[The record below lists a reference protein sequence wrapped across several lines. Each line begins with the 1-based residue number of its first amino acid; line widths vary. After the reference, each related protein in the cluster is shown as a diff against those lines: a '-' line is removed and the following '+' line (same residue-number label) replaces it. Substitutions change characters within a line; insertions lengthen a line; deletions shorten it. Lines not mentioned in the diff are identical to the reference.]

1 MKVIELTINDRKV
14 SAEAGISILEAAR
27 QAGIYIPSLCYHPS
41 VPSSNLMP
49 DKFIYQ
55 GGKRIH
61 NEQALDADANCNL
74 CLVQVHGRG
83 AIVKACETPVE
94 AGMVVTTEND
104 EIKKKRKESLTSI
117 LAHHPNICL
126 TCDRDPR
133 CPPFGV
139 CSRSANVPDRCVA
152 CPGYATCELIR
163 IVGHIGMVG
172 ITIPRE
178 PVDASLIDDNP
189 FLDFDP
195 KLCVGCTRCIRF
207 CKEVRGIGALGYV
220 SKEGRIITGTKAPSF
235 QESGCHF
242 CFGCVEVCP
251 TGALAD
257 KKTKWNEKKEGEER
271 KKDVVPCMAA
281 CPLQIDIPAYLY
293 AVTKKNYDD
302 ALEIIQEKLPFASL
316 CGHVCTH
323 PCESACR
330 RNELDQP
337 VAIKAIKR
345 FVAETVPF
353 VETPSKAVSDKKV
366 AVVGS
371 GPAGMTAAYFLRK
384 KGGHQVTVF
393 EAFSE
398 AGGMPLTGI
407 PRFRLPKTVLNL
419 ELERLRRIG
428 VEIITNQPVESVSDL
443 FKSGFN
449 AVLISIGAHEEIF
462 LGIPGEENPGI
473 MGAIGLLRKVN
484 SGEKVDLGDR
494 VAIIGGGNVA
504 FDAARVSKR
513 LGAKE
518 VTIVYRRSEEEM
530 PADAEEV
537 KQAADEGIN
546 YMYLASPIRYEL
558 NGKKIRVECIRNKLK
573 RPDASG
579 RPRPKPVKGSEFS
592 FEVDRV
598 ITAIG
603 QNTRMLQEL
612 HTDMDVN
619 GRFKVEEN
627 TLMMNTDGVFA
638 AGDAVSGPKTV
649 TTAIAM
655 GAKAANTINT
665 YLGGQMIVDLA
676 TFNPENLPQQLE
688 QDDKFLAKRMPM
700 PLRPV
705 ENRKNNFEQVELG
718 LTEEMAVAEAKR
730 CLRCSLRLGIE

>member
-1 MKVIELTINDRKV
+1 
-14 SAEAGISILEAAR
+14 
-27 QAGIYIPSLCYHPS
+27 
-41 VPSSNLMP
+41 
-49 DKFIYQ
+49 
-55 GGKRIH
+55 
-61 NEQALDADANCNL
+61 
-74 CLVQVHGRG
+74 
-83 AIVKACETPVE
+83 
-94 AGMVVTTEND
+94 
-104 EIKKKRKESLTSI
+104 
-117 LAHHPNICL
+117 
-126 TCDRDPR
+126 
-133 CPPFGV
+133 
-139 CSRSANVPDRCVA
+139 
-152 CPGYATCELIR
+152 
-163 IVGHIGMVG
+163 
-172 ITIPRE
+172 
-178 PVDASLIDDNP
+178 
-189 FLDFDP
+189 
-195 KLCVGCTRCIRF
+195 
-207 CKEVRGIGALGYV
+207 
-220 SKEGRIITGTKAPSF
+220 
-235 QESGCHF
+235 
-242 CFGCVEVCP
+242 
-251 TGALAD
+251 
-257 KKTKWNEKKEGEER
+257 
-271 KKDVVPCMAA
+271 MAA